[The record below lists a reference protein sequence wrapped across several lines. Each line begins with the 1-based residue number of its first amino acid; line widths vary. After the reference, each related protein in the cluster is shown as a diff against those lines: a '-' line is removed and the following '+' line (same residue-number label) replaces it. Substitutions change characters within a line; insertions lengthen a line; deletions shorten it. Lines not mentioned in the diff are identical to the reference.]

1 MVLDYKDVAF
11 SFKNRQ
17 ARRRRQH
24 LKLLMLALLVVAVF
38 CGTRYL
44 RVRIAVAGIQD
55 LLLNDQAPAAG
66 KKIDA
71 LAGSFFLRGSI
82 RELRAL
88 CDLMQG
94 RLDAARGRLAE
105 LNRDQVV
112 TSLPS
117 GRFQKYFIDRG
128 EYLKL
133 KIYTDYLR
141 PRGGD
146 EIMWYHALVQAAF
159 FNGGESEKAVAGISP
174 AYKKNNAKALTL
186 LGEVNASLRRGRI
199 DYIFD
204 RSDAPLAYFDVRQG
218 RTRSLLPGLD
228 FAAFDAQIKQGI
240 RFFRLT
246 IDAGLQRKLER
257 LFDGFYGSLLVLDL
271 PENGILAAYSKPK
284 SFRAANAVFAETY
297 EPGSI
302 IKIVTLLAYL
312 RQADQGVFPIDC
324 RGQAVL
330 AGKAFYDWSAHGL
343 VKDYVAALAL
353 SCNISFARMGLKVGP
368 ELLASLL
375 ELFRFNSRTLADWF
389 LEFRTGAFTLA
400 PDSVAELANLATGL
414 GKISLTTVHA
424 AMLASVFSQNGTW
437 FSPYIID
444 DAKSILDLGFYSHDA
459 RPVRLL
465 NDDMNFARVR
475 KAMRAV
481 VNDEN
486 GTGRRAWSAEAD
498 LAIKT
503 GAAGDSRTGLD
514 ALVIGY
520 VPAEKPRYAFA
531 FRLEGGG
538 NVALNGAPFLRELI
552 KLLPLP

>member
-17 ARRRRQH
+17 ARRRRQR
-24 LKLLMLALLVVAVF
+24 LKLLVLALLVGAVF

-44 RVRIAVAGIQD
+44 RVRIAVGTIQE
-55 LLLNDQAPAAG
+55 LLLDGQLPAAG

-88 CDLMQG
+88 YDLMQG
-94 RLDAARGRLAE
+94 RLDAARARLAE
-105 LNRDQVV
+105 LNRDRVV

-117 GRFQKYFIDRG
+117 GRFQKYFVDRG

-133 KIYTDYLR
+133 KIYTGYLR

-159 FNGGESEKAVAGISP
+159 FDGGESEKAVAAISP
-174 AYKKNNAKALTL
+174 AYKKHNAKALAL
-186 LGEVNASLRRGRI
+186 LGEVNAGLRRGRI
-199 DYIFD
+199 DCIFD
-204 RSDAPLAYFDVRQG
+204 RHDAPLAYFDVRQG

-228 FAAFDAQIKQGI
+228 FATFDAEMKRGI

-246 IDAGLQRKLER
+246 IDAGLQRKVER
-257 LFDGFYGSLLVLDL
+257 LFDGLYGSLLILDL
-271 PENGILAAYSKPK
+271 PENGMLAAYSKPK
-284 SFRAANAVFAETY
+284 SFRDANAVFAESY

-302 IKIVTLLAYL
+302 VKIVTLLAFL
-312 RQADQGVFPIDC
+312 RQPDRDVFPVDC

-330 AGKAFYDWSAHGL
+330 DGKTFYDWSAHGP
-343 VKDYVAALAL
+343 VRDYAAALAV
-353 SCNISFARMGLKVGP
+353 SCNIAFARMGLKVGA
-368 ELLASLL
+368 ESLAGLL
-375 ELFRFNSRTLADWF
+375 ELFRFNSRPLVDWF

-400 PDSVAELANLATGL
+400 PGSIAGLANLATGL

-437 FSPYIID
+437 LSPYIID
-444 DAKSILDLGFYSHDA
+444 DAKSILDLGFYRHGS
-459 RPVRLL
+459 RPLRLL
-465 NDDMNFARVR
+465 SDDMNFARVR

-481 VNDEN
+481 VSDEN
-486 GTGRRAWSAEAD
+486 GTGRRAWSADVD
-498 LAIKT
+498 LAVKT

-531 FRLEGGG
+531 FRLEGAG
-538 NVALNGAPFLRELI
+538 NVALNGALFLRDLI
-552 KLLPLP
+552 TLLPLP